1 MLFLECTSRL
11 VPTFEK
17 GEGAV
22 ENTSGIPKLPMMSY
36 LAEVWKLERHAQ
48 LLTISTSHNVPGLK
62 PSE

>member
-1 MLFLECTSRL
+1 VILFLECTSRP
-11 VPTFEK
+11 VPAFEK

-36 LAEVWKLERHAQ
+36 LAEVERHAQ